1 MLTIVILDVRADAY
15 CWRILLTHQKKK
27 KKKKKKKNNDE
38 DDEEEEEEEE
48 QEEEEEEQEAEEEEE
63 GTYENAYANPNLL
76 IQSCHVMSA
85 SKRPQVSSIQDKTP
99 HPVFTPSHKKIT

>member
-48 QEEEEEEQEAEEEEE
+48 QEEEEEEQEEEEEEEEEEE

-85 SKRPQVSSIQDKTP
+85 SKRPQVSSIQD
-99 HPVFTPSHKKIT
+99 